1 MKRTL
6 LIRPGAIGDAVVSLP
21 ALEFLRS
28 EYTEVWAPTVNLP
41 LIRFA
46 DQVRSIASTGL
57 DRVGVFDEPIPDT
70 LRQFQRIVSWYGTN
84 RQEFRT
90 ALHGLPVE
98 FHGALPPE
106 DCPMH
111 GVDFYLNQVGAQ
123 LGAVPQISIT
133 AGKRNFVA
141 IHPFSGSPKKNWPLA
156 MFQQVAAQLPMS
168 VEWAALPD
176 GTHRFENLADVAIW
190 LASSRAYL
198 GNDSGI
204 SHLAAAVG
212 TPVVALFGPTNPQV
226 WAPRGALVKILQME
240 SATVEEVADA
250 VATHL
255 C

>member
-41 LIRFA
+41 LFQFA
-46 DQVRSIASTGL
+46 DKVRSVASTGL
-57 DRVGVFDEPIPDT
+57 DRIGIFNEPIPDV
-70 LRQFQRIVSWYGTN
+70 LHQFQRIVSWYGTN
-84 RQEFRT
+84 REEFRT
-90 ALHGLPVE
+90 ALQGLPVE
-98 FHGALPPE
+98 FHPALPPE

-111 GVDFYLNQVGAQ
+111 AVDFYLNQVGSP

-133 AGKRNFVA
+133 SAKRDFVA

-156 MFQQVAAQLPMS
+156 MFQQVAAQLLMP

-176 GTHRFENLADVAIW
+176 GTHRFESLADVAIW

-204 SHLAAAVG
+204 SHLAAALG

-240 SATVEEVADA
+240 SATRDEV
-250 VATHL
+250 VAAL
-255 C
+255 VVR